1 MHYTAGFGKNWNSK
15 RKERERAT
23 KFRKKAQTTSRIRI
37 ADKSEHQTIT
47 CPLFKS
53 VLSVIQE

>member
-15 RKERERAT
+15 RKERAT
-23 KFRKKAQTTSRIRI
+23 TFRKKAQTTSRIRI